1 MHAHPW
7 GPPTAQRGAWLIQIG
22 DEHDMRLRVSQ
33 GGDSERY
40 DEKIQQTAREVWGAG
55 GRGGVRM
62 CTQVQ
67 VCFATSAC
75 AAKSCGHHVKLKNL
89 AHHFALWVDIVAIT
103 RYRYGWLFHLN
114 LFPYRSLRA
123 FRQSQV

>member
-33 GGDSERY
+33 GGDSAGD

-55 GRGGVRM
+55 GRVGVRM

-75 AAKSCGHHVKLKNL
+75 AEKSCGHRVNLKIVT
-89 AHHFALWVDIVAIT
+89 HHFALWVDIVAIT
-103 RYRYGWLFHLN
+103 RYRYGWLLHLN
-114 LFPYRSLRA
+114 LLSYRSLRA
-123 FRQSQV
+123 FRQSLV